1 MLFFRVGLTNFIDHG
16 VCTLKTFILDTNVL
30 LHNSSAIFMF
40 GNNKVVIPL
49 PVIEELDKFK
59 SFSDEKGRHA
69 REVARQVDRLRSKG
83 KLYEGVN
90 LDNGG
95 ILQVISADNLDIPCS
110 LSIDK
115 PDNQMLAIALAE
127 QRKTVGAYV
136 CFVTKDLNARIKA
149 DALGIPSEDFETDK
163 VNVDELYRGWRI
175 LTIPA
180 PLIASFRENR
190 GIDRKELESYVG
202 TDATPFY
209 DNQFVEFIKE
219 GGAGSSKTESQ
230 LLGKYVKDLDRVIP
244 LRSISEPWGI
254 GALNE
259 QQRYALDLLLDE
271 SIHLVTLVGKAGTGK
286 TLLAIAA
293 GLQATIDERTYR
305 RILVSRPIMPMGND
319 IGFLPGSKDDKLGH
333 WMQPIFDNL
342 EFIFNRHLDAEV
354 DAEEQLLYLL
364 KSKKIELEALTYIRG
379 RSIPKQ
385 YLIVDEAQNLTP
397 HEVKTIIS
405 RAGEG
410 TKVVLTGD
418 PYQID
423 NPYLDASSNG
433 LTTVV
438 ERFKGQRISGH
449 ITLEKSERSQLS
461 SLAVNLL

>member
-1 MLFFRVGLTNFIDHG
+1 
-16 VCTLKTFILDTNVL
+16 
-30 LHNSSAIFMF
+30 MF
-40 GNNKVVIPL
+40 GNNRVIIPL

-69 REVARQVDRLRSKG
+69 REVARQIDKLRGQG
-83 KLYEGVN
+83 KLYEGVS
-90 LDNGG
+90 LENGG
-95 ILQVISADNLDIPCS
+95 ILQVISADGLDIPIS
-110 LSIDK
+110 LSQDK

-127 QRKTVGAYV
+127 QKKTVGSYV

-163 VNVDELYRGWRI
+163 VNIDELYRGWRI
-175 LTIPA
+175 VKLPQSILA
-180 PLIASFRENR
+180 AFKENR
-190 GIDRKELESYVG
+190 GIDSGDLKSY
-202 TDATPFY
+202 TDTDSLPFY
-209 DNQFVEFIKE
+209 DNQYVEFIKE
-219 GGAGSSKTESQ
+219 GTDSAYGGKK
-230 LLGKYVKDLDRVIP
+230 LLGRYSKELDRVLP
-244 LRSISEPWGI
+244 LSSLTEPWGI
-254 GALNE
+254 GPLNE

-271 SIHLVTLVGKAGTGK
+271 TIHLVTLVGKAGTGK

-319 IGFLPGSKDDKLGH
+319 IGFLPGSKDEKLGH

-342 EFIFNRHLDAEV
+342 EFIFNRHLDAEI

-364 KSKKIELEALTYIRG
+364 ESKKIELEALTYIRG
-379 RSIPKQ
+379 RSIPQQ
-385 YLIVDEAQNLTP
+385 YLIIDEAQNLTP

-449 ITLEKSERSQLS
+449 VTLEKSERSKLS